1 MNGAHLFGRV
11 NTSSSI
17 RSRWPSLKA
26 ALALGCTSVLM
37 IARHRFFLLRAH
49 EIATLAHPLA
59 TLALPS
65 IPSIESLG
73 DLAQLGSNAR
83 QTTLF
88 KTRQL
93 WTAGGARRAI
103 NSSQGPRSI
112 HHGRLLDQPQRR
124 ALPTPQR
131 FRALTTATCERLTR
145 ATPRYWQAG
154 HDSPGA
160 LNPRSNKFE
169 PSSPGTSRFSKR
181 SADTA

>member
-1 MNGAHLFGRV
+1 
-11 NTSSSI
+11 
-17 RSRWPSLKA
+17 
-26 ALALGCTSVLM
+26 M

-93 WTAGGARRAI
+93 WTAG
-103 NSSQGPRSI
+103 
-112 HHGRLLDQPQRR
+112 D
-124 ALPTPQR
+124 ALPAARAEPLTHRKVPGR
-131 FRALTTATCERLTR
+131 FIM
-145 ATPRYWQAG
+145 AG
-154 HDSPGA
+154 C
-160 LNPRSNKFE
+160 
-169 PSSPGTSRFSKR
+169 
-181 SADTA
+181 